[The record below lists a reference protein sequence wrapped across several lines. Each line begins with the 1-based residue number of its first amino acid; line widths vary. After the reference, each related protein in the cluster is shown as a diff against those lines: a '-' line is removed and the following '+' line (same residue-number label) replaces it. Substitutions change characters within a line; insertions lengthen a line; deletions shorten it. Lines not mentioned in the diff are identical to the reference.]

1 MRKSTYFWL
10 ACVIYAVAVTF
21 ASVFVCW
28 LLWFNA
34 FVTPDYQY
42 AVIIDVN
49 SAGEAIA
56 EFWMFMFYIFALLNI
71 AAGWPLVKDDLKS
84 L

>member
-1 MRKSTYFWL
+1 MRLSTYFYL
-10 ACVIYAVAVTF
+10 ACIVYAVAVTF

-34 FVTPDYQY
+34 FISPGFQY

-49 SAGEAIA
+49 STGEALI
-56 EFWMFMFYIFALLNI
+56 EFWMFAGYIFALINI
-71 AAGWPLVKDDLKS
+71 ACGWPVVKDDLKS